1 MAIHPS
7 GKFIY
12 GTDNSSQIWMI
23 PVISDGADIDH
34 ANIILYPVSAG
45 SNYGTYLHPNGKFVY
60 AMKSNYIDMFSI
72 DQTTGQLTN
81 IGTYTLS
88 ATPFMAAFNPSGKRL
103 YVSHPASNKITVL
116 NVDSDT
122 GAISWNSE
130 IPTGA

>member
-1 MAIHPS
+1 M
-7 GKFIY
+7 
-12 GTDNSSQIWMI
+12 DD
-23 PVISDGADIDH
+23 PVISDGAISTTPKSPLSGISGLELRHQSSSERKFCTDEIE
-34 ANIILYPVSAG
+34 LYRHVQ
-45 SNYGTYLHPNGKFVY
+45 YR
-60 AMKSNYIDMFSI
+60 
-72 DQTTGQLTN
+72 QTTGQLTN